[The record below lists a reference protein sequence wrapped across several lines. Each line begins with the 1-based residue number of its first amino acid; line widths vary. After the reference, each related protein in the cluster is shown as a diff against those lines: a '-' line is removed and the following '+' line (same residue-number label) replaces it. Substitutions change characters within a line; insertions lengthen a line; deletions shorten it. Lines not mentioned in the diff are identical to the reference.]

1 MITATLGAILLAAR
15 KQLIHS
21 LALEI
26 DVAALEAHVLLGHV
40 LSKPRAYL
48 LAYPEVA
55 LTDSA
60 LTQFAALLTR
70 RLQGEPIAYLI
81 GQREFYGLVFGVTPD
96 VLIPRP
102 ETELLVELAL
112 ERIPRYRPVRIL
124 DLGTGSGAIAI
135 TLAKHRPQAQ
145 VIALDVSMRALAV
158 AKANAA
164 KLKTPNVSFMA
175 SDWFGALPSTS
186 CFDVIVSN
194 PPYVAENDPHLL
206 GKDIQ
211 FEPALALRAGP
222 DGMDAIRH
230 ITPLSLKLLAEGGYL
245 LFEHGYDQQEAC
257 AALLTALG
265 YAEVVCHR
273 DLGGKARVS
282 LGKKTHN
289 GEKPC
294 TIGN

>member
-1 MITATLGAILLAAR
+1 VIASTLGATLLEAR
-15 KQLIHS
+15 KQLMHA

-60 LTQFAALLTR
+60 LTQFAALLAR
-70 RLQGEPIAYLI
+70 RLHGEPIAYLI
-81 GQREFYGLVFGVTPD
+81 GQREFYGLAFSVTPD

-102 ETELLVELAL
+102 ETELLVALAL
-112 ERIPRYRPVRIL
+112 ERIPRHRPVRIL

-145 VIALDVSMRALAV
+145 VIALDVSLRALAV

-164 KLKTPNVSFMA
+164 KLDTPNISFIA

-186 CFDVIVSN
+186 RFDVIVAN

-206 GKDIQ
+206 TRDIP
-211 FEPALALRAGP
+211 FEPTLALCAGP
-222 DGMDAIRH
+222 DGMDAICH
-230 ITPLSLKLLAEGGYL
+230 IAPLSFKLLAESGFL

-257 AALLTALG
+257 AALLVALG
-265 YAEVVCHR
+265 YAEVACHL

-282 LGKKTHN
+282 LGKKTRT
-289 GEKPC
+289 GEKYC

>member
-1 MITATLGAILLAAR
+1 MSTATLGATLLEAR
-15 KQLIHS
+15 KQLMHS

-26 DVAALEAHVLLGHV
+26 DVAALEAHVLLGHI

-60 LTQFAALLTR
+60 FAQFAALLAR
-70 RLQGEPIAYLI
+70 RLKGEPIAYLI
-81 GQREFYGLVFGVTPD
+81 GQREFYELVFSVTPD

-112 ERIPRYRPVRIL
+112 ERIPRHRPARIL

-145 VIALDVSMRALAV
+145 VIALDVSMHALAV
-158 AKANAA
+158 AKINAA
-164 KLKTPNVSFMA
+164 RLKTPNVSFIA
-175 SDWFGALPSTS
+175 SNWFGALSS
-186 CFDVIVSN
+186 ASRFDVIVSN
-194 PPYVAENDPHLL
+194 PPYIGENDPHLFA
-206 GKDIQ
+206 KDIQ
-211 FEPALALRAGP
+211 FEPSLALCAGV
-222 DGMDAIRH
+222 DGMDAIHH
-230 ITPLSLKLLAEGGYL
+230 IAPQSFKLLYDSGYL

-257 AALLTALG
+257 ATLLTALG
-265 YAEVVCHR
+265 CKEVACHR

-282 LGKKTHN
+282 LGKKARN
-289 GEKPC
+289 GEKYC
-294 TIGN
+294 IFGD